1 MSLVKTE
8 KSVKVT
14 LYTGS
19 DDPDLPAHIKGL
31 SATLRNRWISN
42 YNWGVQETL
51 DSKKAIEQAD
61 LYTSVSIR
69 DLIEGGLLKE
79 AASEGVEPVVILPS
93 FMDRLKAEWKSWTKE
108 DDGVVAPTSFDVTK
122 PFTIYKGKDGRL
134 RALIVY
140 SNIFKDSHKEII
152 SKASHEE
159 YAAAAETGEAEYP
172 DLHLWHGGPD
182 TKWGSVETV
191 SFVNGFAIAG
201 GIVDV
206 GKEDVALKLKEQ
218 SDRGELAA
226 SFGLLGL
233 RGPDGVYHLYRPFEI
248 SPLPVGSEAN
258 PWTSGVDISAKE
270 NDMAFSDKKKAWLKE
285 NFGYTD
291 EGIVAAEKK
300 FEAMAST
307 LKQHIDYR
315 EGAGETAPAPP
326 AVPAPVVAAT
336 GATATAPV
344 AAAPVAAVKAAPEP
358 DATIMPQIEA
368 MATAIT
374 GLGEVVKGLVAE
386 VKALKEAA
394 PAATAAAADDLVL
407 ARIAGAPGGFKP
419 TESPNNVNN
428 VLKEGDNDGEPPWL
442 KAAFGNILTGFPTPS
457 TGAVVVPGP
466 ASAAAAI
473 AAVEGK

>member
-1 MSLVKTE
+1 MSLVRTE

-19 DDPDLPAHIKGL
+19 DDPDLPAHVKSL
-31 SATLRNRWISN
+31 STSLRGRWVGN

-51 DSKKAIEQAD
+51 DNKKAIEQAD
-61 LYTSVSIR
+61 LYTSVSIH
-69 DLIEGGLLKE
+69 DLLEGGLLKE
-79 AASEGVEPVVILPS
+79 AAADEPVVVLPS
-93 FMDRLKAEWKSWTKE
+93 FLDRLKAEWKSWTKE
-108 DDGVVAPTSFDVTK
+108 AAAAPTFLVDVTR

-134 RALIVY
+134 RTLIVY
-140 SNIFKDSHKEII
+140 SNIFKDSHNEII

-159 YAAAAETGEAEYP
+159 YASAAETGEADYP

-270 NDMAFSDKKKAWLKE
+270 NDMAFSDKKKTWLKE

-291 EGIVAAEKK
+291 DGIAAAEKK
-300 FEAMAST
+300 FEAMAAT

-336 GATATAPV
+336 GAPATAPV

-407 ARIAGAPGGFKP
+407 AKIAGAPGGFSP
-419 TESPNNVNN
+419 TTAQSNVNN
-428 VLKEGDNDGEPPWL
+428 ALKEGDNDGEPPWL
-442 KAAFGNILTGFPTPS
+442 KAAFGNILTGFPVPGA
-457 TGAVVVPGP
+457 GAVVVPGP